1 MDILSFMGQK
11 NNLIQHREREGV
23 GGGREINFPIL
34 DRAHRHPRIQVHGH
48 DHDRHGGHGRDHHDG
63 GGGGG
68 DHCLLLHQT
77 SFECA
82 LV

>member
-1 MDILSFMGQK
+1 MDMLSFMGQK
-11 NNLIQHREREGV
+11 NNRIQHREGERER
-23 GGGREINFPIL
+23 GGGGEINFPIL

-48 DHDRHGGHGRDHHDG
+48 DHDRHGGHGCDHHDD
-63 GGGGG
+63 GGG